1 MRRMTSILILF
12 FVMLAVTSAEAQSY
26 YRKETSLYLEL
37 FGTGGELSANFE
49 KIVGSHFTFRTGI
62 GFTGVV
68 FRKGYVV
75 PFGVSL
81 LIGGGQNML
90 ELGVGGTWIDFDDNG
105 DGDVIFD
112 LTEDQLIGHA
122 IARSEE
128 RRVGKE
134 CRSRWSPYH

>member
-68 FRKGYVV
+68 FRKG
-75 PFGVSL
+75 
-81 LIGGGQNML
+81 
-90 ELGVGGTWIDFDDNG
+90 
-105 DGDVIFD
+105 
-112 LTEDQLIGHA
+112 
-122 IARSEE
+122 
-128 RRVGKE
+128 
-134 CRSRWSPYH
+134 